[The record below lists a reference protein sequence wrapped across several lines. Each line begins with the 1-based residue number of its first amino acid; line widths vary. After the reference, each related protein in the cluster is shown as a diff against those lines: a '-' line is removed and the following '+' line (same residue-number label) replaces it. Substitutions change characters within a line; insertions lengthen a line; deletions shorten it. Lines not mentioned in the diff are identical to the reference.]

1 MSPKLRK
8 RRPRPNFNCLC
19 IILRFMLPFLEVR
32 VLDINSERFGVPIDA
47 LMENAG
53 EAVAEVIANEVG
65 TGKRIAV
72 VCGVGN
78 NAGDGFV
85 AARNLMRHNDVTV
98 LLANPPGDIRT
109 DAARRAFERVKHI
122 SSSSVGV
129 NFSRFDIV
137 VDALLGTGTTKDVR
151 EPYRS
156 LIGRI
161 NDSGTLVVA
170 VDVPS
175 GLGTDIQIKADIT
188 VTFTDVKEGMTV
200 DNSGR
205 VVVKD
210 IGVPADAKKFV
221 GPGEYVYYPVR
232 ERDSHKG
239 ENGKLLIVGGG
250 PFTGAPALAGLAA
263 YRMGVDLVNIA
274 TPWMSY
280 GPIASFSPNLIVHRL
295 AGDVLGPED
304 VPAVLKLMENAD
316 ALLIGPGLGI
326 EERTQAAVREIVS
339 ACQLPLVVDADGI
352 TAVSADLSVLKG
364 KRCVITPHSR
374 EYRSLTGKDLPKD
387 IDARMADVAA
397 SSRELGVVLLV
408 KGMIDVVSDGFWT
421 KLNQTGNPGMSVGG
435 TGDTLAGEVA
445 ALMSKNVTPF
455 NAARI
460 AAFSNGAAGDLAFDR
475 NGYGLMA
482 TDVIDNLPEV
492 LRRSLKKTQ

>member
-1 MSPKLRK
+1 
-8 RRPRPNFNCLC
+8 
-19 IILRFMLPFLEVR
+19 MLPFLEVR
-32 VLDINSERFGVPIDA
+32 VLDINSEQFGVPIDA

-53 EAVAEVIANEVG
+53 EAVAETIMNEVG

-109 DAARRAFERVKHI
+109 EAAKRAFERVKHI

-129 NFSRFDIV
+129 NFSNFDIV
-137 VDALLGTGTTKDVR
+137 VDALLGTGTLKEVR
-151 EPYRS
+151 EPYRT

-161 NDSGTLVVA
+161 NDSDTMVVS

-188 VTFTDVKEGMTV
+188 VTFTEVKMGMTPE
-200 DNSGR
+200 NSGR
-205 VVVKD
+205 IVVQD
-210 IGVPADAKKFV
+210 IGIPADAKRYV

-232 ERDSHKG
+232 RKDAHKG
-239 ENGKLLIVGGG
+239 ESGRLLIVGGG

-280 GPIASFSPNLIVHRL
+280 APIASYSPNLIVHRL
-295 AGDVLGPED
+295 SGDNLAPED
-304 VPAVLKLMENAD
+304 VPAVLKLAQRAD
-316 ALLIGPGLGI
+316 GLLIGPGLGTD
-326 EERTQAAVREIVS
+326 EGTLAAIREIVRE
-339 ACQLPLVVDADGI
+339 CTLPMVIDADAI
-352 TAVSADLSVLKG
+352 TAVAQDVSVLEG

-374 EYRSLTGKDLPKD
+374 EYASLTGHELPPEME
-387 IDARMADVAA
+387 ARQADVAEA
-397 SSRELGVVLLV
+397 ARSLGVVLLV
-408 KGMIDVVSDGFWT
+408 KGMIDVISDGAWT
-421 KLNQTGNPGMSVGG
+421 KLNKTGNPGMSVGG

-445 ALMSKNVTPF
+445 ALLSKHVSPF

-460 AAFSNGAAGDLAFDR
+460 AAYSNGAAGDLAFDR
-475 NGYGLMA
+475 IGYSLMA

-492 LRRSLKKTQ
+492 LRRSLKKAK